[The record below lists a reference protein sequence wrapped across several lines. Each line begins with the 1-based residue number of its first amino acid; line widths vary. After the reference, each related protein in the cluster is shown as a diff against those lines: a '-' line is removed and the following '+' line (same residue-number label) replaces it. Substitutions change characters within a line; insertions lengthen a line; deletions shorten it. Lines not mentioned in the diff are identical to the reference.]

1 MTRATTRAKTM
12 DTRLAALEGS
22 VQEIQSS
29 VATIGSTMQNLSAV
43 IASMESRFSA
53 LEFHFSGA
61 DRPHRAH
68 ADHGD
73 SANQVGGSEET
84 LSDPIAHMG
93 QRFPRQDSSGDDD
106 IPAPQEKY
114 DDDDD
119 DIPAPL
125 EKYDVFISFR
135 GEDTRNTFTSHLHAA
150 LLRKKIETYI
160 DYRLVRGGEIAPAL
174 LEAIEKS
181 MLSLVIFSQNY
192 ASSTWCLDELAHILH
207 CREKYGQLVIPI
219 FYGTGPS
226 TVRKQKGSYEVAF
239 AQHEKRFKG
248 AIGKVNVWRAAL
260 TTAANLSGFSNETGT
275 EADLV
280 TEVVNE
286 IWSQLNRKSSSVLK
300 GLVGME
306 RCIHEIESSLCID
319 SLDVYTVGIWGMG
332 GIGKTTL
339 ADAVFHRLS
348 SKFEASCFLEN
359 VREKS
364 AKDGLVHL
372 RNTLLSEILKENDL
386 NIGTPTIGS
395 DLVRKR
401 MGSTKVLIV
410 LDDVSDSKQL
420 NFLAGDPAL
429 FGPGSRVIITTRDK
443 SLLQKSV
450 EHKIYE
456 VQELNSD
463 EAFQLFHLSAFG
475 NNISRVDCAELSK
488 LVVDYCG
495 GIPLALQILGSSF
508 LQCESKE
515 DWLDEWK
522 EFPRE
527 KIWKV
532 LRSSYDG
539 LKEIEKEIFLDIACF
554 YQGKDVY
561 IVKEMLDI
569 CGFRA
574 SVIGALIDKSLISI
588 STNNSLQMHNLLQ
601 EMGRSIVREQCIE
614 EPEKCNRLFVDEDFN
629 RELKTNTGSATLQA
643 IFFNRSAIK
652 GILLDHADF
661 ENMYDLRLLYVY
673 NSSRNKYC
681 NVKVSLPHS
690 LTYLDWEGYPFKS
703 LPSKLCPE
711 NLVELQMRNSQVEQ
725 LWNEGQNLMKLRVMD
740 LGLSRTLMKVPDLSR
755 SPNIE
760 HINLSGTAIE
770 SLPESIGNLKSLEKL
785 DLSGTVIKCL
795 PASIKE
801 ASRLISLQLTN
812 CRSLESLPEL
822 PGVRWLQAHGCT
834 SLKQVLSS
842 KTALTLGWD
851 EYKNSQG
858 LQEQLTFSNCIEM
871 GWDAWCDS
879 QFRIMRMAT
888 ALSKHFKQE
897 DIEVASHLEFEEE
910 SKEYVFR
917 SPVCVVCPGNIIPR
931 WFSYEVDKS
940 LLWIKLGPNFFDTN
954 FLGFAYSVVVA
965 FKNYNVGGSLRVGC
979 KINFKGYGDHCI
991 YHQSCMVAEYGEIN
1005 ESKFETP
1012 HVCIWFSTFD
1022 HLKQGSFNGVT
1033 KAIFDFYPIIDDCPD
1048 GGVVDYSMIK
1058 VTKCGIFPMYA
1069 PVVDLIL
1076 ASRMK
1081 QVRELNVEAHESFP
1095 HLVDLMFNRRAVIGN
1110 LKFLDLRG
1118 TAIKNLPASIG
1129 NLKSLEKLDLSG
1141 TAIKCLPAS
1150 IGNLKSLEKLD
1161 LSGTAIKC
1169 LPESIGNLK
1178 SLEKLDL
1185 SGTVIKCLPASIKE
1199 ASRLISLQ
1207 LTNCRSLESLPELP
1221 GVRWLQAHGCTSL
1234 KQVLSSKTAL
1244 TLGWDEYKN
1253 SQGLQE
1259 QLTFSNCI
1267 EMGWDAWCDSQ
1278 FRIMRMATALS
1289 KHFKQEDIE
1298 VASHLEFEEESK
1310 EYVFRSPVCVVC
1322 PGNIIPRWFS
1332 YEVDKSLLWI
1342 KLGPNFFDTN
1352 FLGFAY
1358 SVVVAFKNYN
1368 VGGSLRVGCKI
1379 NFKGYGDHCIYHQSC
1394 MVAEYGEINESKFE
1408 TPHVCIWFSTFD
1420 HLKQGSF
1427 NGVTK
1432 AIFDFYPIIDDCPDG
1447 GVVDYSMIKVTK
1459 CGIFPMYAPVV
1470 DLILASRM
1478 KQVRELNVEA
1488 HESFPHLVDL
1498 MFNRR
1503 AVIGNLKFLDLR
1515 GTAIKNL
1522 PASIGN
1528 LKSLEKLD
1536 LSGTAI
1542 KCLPAS
1548 IGNLK
1553 SLEKLD
1559 LSGTA
1564 IKCLPESIGNLK
1576 SLEKLDL
1583 SGTVIKCLPASIKEA
1598 SRLISLQLTNCR
1610 SLESL
1615 PELPGV
1621 RWLQAHGCTSL
1632 KQVLSSKTALTLGWD
1647 EYKNSQGLQEQLTY
1661 SNCKGMGWDAWR
1673 DIVTDSQIRIM
1684 RMATALSKYFTQEE
1698 IKVAFHLEF
1707 EEESNEYV
1715 FKSPVCIVCPGSA
1728 IPRWFP
1734 NEVDKSVLRIELG
1747 SNFFNANFLGFA
1759 YSVVVAFKNY
1769 NVGGSLRVGCK
1780 INFKDSCDHRVHHR
1794 SCMVAEYGEINE
1806 CKFETPH
1813 VFIWFSTF
1821 DHVKQGSYNGVTEA
1835 IVDFY
1840 PMTDDLPD
1848 GRAVDCSKI
1857 KVTRCGVFPINAR
1870 YMWFSCIGNWSS
1882 D

>member
-1 MTRATTRAKTM
+1 M
-12 DTRLAALEGS
+12 DTRVAALEGS

-29 VATIGSTMQNLSAV
+29 VATIGSTMQNLYAV

-73 SANQVGGSEET
+73 SANQMGGSEET

-106 IPAPQEKY
+106 IPAPREKY

-181 MLSLVIFSQNY
+181 TLSLVIFSQNY

-348 SKFEASCFLEN
+348 SKFEASCFLGN

-372 RNTLLSEILKENDL
+372 RNTLVSEILKENDL

-401 MGSTKVLIV
+401 MGGTKVLIV

-522 EFPRE
+522 EFPGE

-539 LKEIEKEIFLDIACF
+539 LEEIEKEIFLDIACF

-588 STNNSLQMHNLLQ
+588 STNNSLKMHNLLQ
-601 EMGRSIVREQCIE
+601 ETGRAIVREQCIE
-614 EPEKCNRLFVDEDFN
+614 EPEKCYRLFVDEDFN

-673 NSSRNKYC
+673 NSSRNQYC

-703 LPSKLCPE
+703 WPSKLCPE

-760 HINLSGTAIE
+760 HLNLSGTAIE

-785 DLSGTVIKCL
+785 DLSGT
-795 PASIKE
+795 A
-801 ASRLISLQLTN
+801 
-812 CRSLESLPEL
+812 
-822 PGVRWLQAHGCT
+822 
-834 SLKQVLSS
+834 
-842 KTALTLGWD
+842 
-851 EYKNSQG
+851 
-858 LQEQLTFSNCIEM
+858 IE
-871 GWDAWCDS
+871 
-879 QFRIMRMAT
+879 
-888 ALSKHFKQE
+888 
-897 DIEVASHLEFEEE
+897 
-910 SKEYVFR
+910 
-917 SPVCVVCPGNIIPR
+917 
-931 WFSYEVDKS
+931 
-940 LLWIKLGPNFFDTN
+940 
-954 FLGFAYSVVVA
+954 
-965 FKNYNVGGSLRVGC
+965 
-979 KINFKGYGDHCI
+979 
-991 YHQSCMVAEYGEIN
+991 
-1005 ESKFETP
+1005 
-1012 HVCIWFSTFD
+1012 
-1022 HLKQGSFNGVT
+1022 
-1033 KAIFDFYPIIDDCPD
+1033 
-1048 GGVVDYSMIK
+1048 
-1058 VTKCGIFPMYA
+1058 
-1069 PVVDLIL
+1069 
-1076 ASRMK
+1076 
-1081 QVRELNVEAHESFP
+1081 
-1095 HLVDLMFNRRAVIGN
+1095 
-1110 LKFLDLRG
+1110 
-1118 TAIKNLPASIG
+1118 NLPASIG

-1141 TAIKCLPAS
+1141 TAIKCLPESIGNLKSLEKLDLRGTAIKNLPASIGYLKSLEKLDLSGTAIESLPES

-1207 LTNCRSLESLPELP
+1207 LNNCRSLESLPELP
-1221 GVRWLQAHGCTSL
+1221 RVRWLQAHGCTSL
-1234 KQVLSSKTAL
+1234 KQVLSSQTAL
-1244 TLGWDEYKN
+1244 ILGWDEYKN

-1267 EMGWDAWCDSQ
+1267 GMGWDAWRDICTDSQ
-1278 FRIMRMATALS
+1278 IRIMRMATALS

-1322 PGNIIPRWFS
+1322 PGNIIPRWLP
-1332 YEVDKSLLWI
+1332 YEVDKSVLWI
-1342 KLGPNFFDTN
+1342 KLGPNFFNTN

-1368 VGGSLRVGCKI
+1368 VGGSLRFGCKI
-1379 NFKGYGDHCIYHQSC
+1379 NFKGYGDHCIYHRSC
-1394 MVAEYGEINESKFE
+1394 MVAEYGEINECKLN
-1408 TPHVCIWFSTFD
+1408 TPHVCVWFSTFD
-1420 HLKQGSF
+1420 HLKQGSY
-1427 NGVTK
+1427 NGVTE

-1447 GVVDYSMIKVTK
+1447 GVVDYSKIKVIK
-1459 CGIFPMYAPVV
+1459 CGIFPMYAPV
-1470 DLILASRM
+1470 DWTLASGM

-1488 HESFPHLVDL
+1488 HESFPHLVNL
-1498 MFNRR
+1498 MFNRT
-1503 AVIGNLKFLDLR
+1503 AVRSDLSGIEIESTLAASIGNLKYLEKLDLR

-1548 IGNLK
+1548 I
-1553 SLEKLD
+1553 
-1559 LSGTA
+1559 
-1564 IKCLPESIGNLK
+1564 
-1576 SLEKLDL
+1576 
-1583 SGTVIKCLPASIKEA
+1583 KEA
-1598 SRLISLQLTNCR
+1598 SRLICLWLTNCR

-1632 KQVLSSKTALTLGWD
+1632 NKVLSSKTALTLGWD
-1647 EYKNSQGLQEQLTY
+1647 EYKHSQGLQEQLTY

-1734 NEVDKSVLRIELG
+1734 YEVDKSVQRIELG
-1747 SNFFNANFLGFA
+1747 PNFFNTNFLGFA

-1780 INFKDSCDHRVHHR
+1780 INFKGCADPFIYHR

-1821 DHVKQGSYNGVTEA
+1821 DHVKQGSYNGATEA
-1835 IVDFY
+1835 IFDFY

-1857 KVTRCGVFPINAR
+1857 KVKRCGVFPMYAPVDSILASRMKQVRELNIEAHESFPYLVDLMFNRRAAR
-1870 YMWFSCIGNWSS
+1870 HDLSL
-1882 D
+1882 

>member
-1 MTRATTRAKTM
+1 MEFIGFFQVLIVVTSIITLLYTYFRSLTFSCWPFST
-12 DTRLAALEGS
+12 S
-22 VQEIQSS
+22 FSS
-29 VATIGSTMQNLSAV
+29 
-43 IASMESRFSA
+43 
-53 LEFHFSGA
+53 
-61 DRPHRAH
+61 
-68 ADHGD
+68 
-73 SANQVGGSEET
+73 
-84 LSDPIAHMG
+84 
-93 QRFPRQDSSGDDD
+93 SSGN
-106 IPAPQEKY
+106 
-114 DDDDD
+114 DDD
-119 DIPAPL
+119 DIPAPR
-125 EKYDVFISFR
+125 EKYDDDDIPAPR
-135 GEDTRNTFTSHLHAA
+135 GKGEDTRNTFTSHLHGA

-160 DYRLVRGGEIAPAL
+160 DYRLVRGG
-174 LEAIEKS
+174 
-181 MLSLVIFSQNY
+181 
-192 ASSTWCLDELAHILH
+192 
-207 CREKYGQLVIPI
+207 EKYGQLVIPI

-248 AIGKVNVWRAAL
+248 AIGKVNMWRAAL

-488 LVVDYCG
+488 LVVDYGG

-508 LQCESKE
+508 LQCEIKE

-574 SVIGALIDKSLISI
+574 S
-588 STNNSLQMHNLLQ
+588 
-601 EMGRSIVREQCIE
+601 
-614 EPEKCNRLFVDEDFN
+614 
-629 RELKTNTGSATLQA
+629 GSATLQA

-785 DLSGTVIKCL
+785 DLSETAIKCL
-795 PASIKE
+795 P
-801 ASRLISLQLTN
+801 
-812 CRSLESLPEL
+812 ES
-822 PGVRWLQAHGCT
+822 
-834 SLKQVLSS
+834 
-842 KTALTLGWD
+842 
-851 EYKNSQG
+851 
-858 LQEQLTFSNCIEM
+858 
-871 GWDAWCDS
+871 
-879 QFRIMRMAT
+879 
-888 ALSKHFKQE
+888 
-897 DIEVASHLEFEEE
+897 
-910 SKEYVFR
+910 
-917 SPVCVVCPGNIIPR
+917 
-931 WFSYEVDKS
+931 
-940 LLWIKLGPNFFDTN
+940 
-954 FLGFAYSVVVA
+954 
-965 FKNYNVGGSLRVGC
+965 
-979 KINFKGYGDHCI
+979 
-991 YHQSCMVAEYGEIN
+991 
-1005 ESKFETP
+1005 
-1012 HVCIWFSTFD
+1012 
-1022 HLKQGSFNGVT
+1022 
-1033 KAIFDFYPIIDDCPD
+1033 
-1048 GGVVDYSMIK
+1048 
-1058 VTKCGIFPMYA
+1058 
-1069 PVVDLIL
+1069 
-1076 ASRMK
+1076 
-1081 QVRELNVEAHESFP
+1081 
-1095 HLVDLMFNRRAVIGN
+1095 IGN
-1110 LKFLDLRG
+1110 LKSLEKLDLSGTAIKCLTESIGNLKSLEKLDLRG

-1141 TAIKCLPAS
+1141 TAIKCLPESIGNLKSLEKLDLRGTAIKNLPASIGYLKSLEKLDLSGTAIESLPES

-1207 LTNCRSLESLPELP
+1207 LTNCRSLQSLPELP
-1221 GVRWLQAHGCTSL
+1221 GVRWLQAYGCTSL

-1259 QLTFSNCI
+1259 QLTF
-1267 EMGWDAWCDSQ
+1267 
-1278 FRIMRMATALS
+1278 
-1289 KHFKQEDIE
+1289 
-1298 VASHLEFEEESK
+1298 
-1310 EYVFRSPVCVVC
+1310 
-1322 PGNIIPRWFS
+1322 
-1332 YEVDKSLLWI
+1332 
-1342 KLGPNFFDTN
+1342 
-1352 FLGFAY
+1352 
-1358 SVVVAFKNYN
+1358 
-1368 VGGSLRVGCKI
+1368 
-1379 NFKGYGDHCIYHQSC
+1379 
-1394 MVAEYGEINESKFE
+1394 
-1408 TPHVCIWFSTFD
+1408 
-1420 HLKQGSF
+1420 
-1427 NGVTK
+1427 
-1432 AIFDFYPIIDDCPDG
+1432 
-1447 GVVDYSMIKVTK
+1447 
-1459 CGIFPMYAPVV
+1459 
-1470 DLILASRM
+1470 
-1478 KQVRELNVEA
+1478 
-1488 HESFPHLVDL
+1488 
-1498 MFNRR
+1498 
-1503 AVIGNLKFLDLR
+1503 
-1515 GTAIKNL
+1515 
-1522 PASIGN
+1522 
-1528 LKSLEKLD
+1528 
-1536 LSGTAI
+1536 
-1542 KCLPAS
+1542 
-1548 IGNLK
+1548 
-1553 SLEKLD
+1553 
-1559 LSGTA
+1559 
-1564 IKCLPESIGNLK
+1564 
-1576 SLEKLDL
+1576 
-1583 SGTVIKCLPASIKEA
+1583 
-1598 SRLISLQLTNCR
+1598 
-1610 SLESL
+1610 
-1615 PELPGV
+1615 
-1621 RWLQAHGCTSL
+1621 
-1632 KQVLSSKTALTLGWD
+1632 
-1647 EYKNSQGLQEQLTY
+1647 

-1715 FKSPVCIVCPGSA
+1715 FKSPVCIVCPGST

-1734 NEVDKSVLRIELG
+1734 YEVDKSVLRIELG
-1747 SNFFNANFLGFA
+1747 SNFFNANFLGFT

-1769 NVGGSLRVGCK
+1769 NVGGSLRLGCK
-1780 INFKDSCDHRVHHR
+1780 INFKGYLDNRMYHRT
-1794 SCMVAEYGEINE
+1794 CMIAEYGEINE
-1806 CKFETPH
+1806 CKLNTPH

-1821 DHVKQGSYNGVTEA
+1821 DHVKQGSYNGVIHATF
-1835 IVDFY
+1835 DFY
-1840 PMTDDLPD
+1840 PIIHDRPD
-1848 GRAVDCSKI
+1848 GVAVDLSKI
-1857 KVTRCGVFPINAR
+1857 KVTKCGVFPMYAPVDSILASRMKQVRELNIEAR
-1870 YMWFSCIGNWSS
+1870 MKQVRELIIEAHESFPYLDLTRKMPARCCGT
-1882 D
+1882 

>member
-1118 TAIKNLPASIG
+1118 TAIKNLP
-1129 NLKSLEKLDLSG
+1129 
-1141 TAIKCLPAS
+1141 
-1150 IGNLKSLEKLD
+1150 
-1161 LSGTAIKC
+1161 
-1169 LPESIGNLK
+1169 ESIGNLK
-1178 SLEKLDL
+1178 SLEK
-1185 SGTVIKCLPASIKE
+1185 
-1199 ASRLISLQ
+1199 
-1207 LTNCRSLESLPELP
+1207 
-1221 GVRWLQAHGCTSL
+1221 
-1234 KQVLSSKTAL
+1234 
-1244 TLGWDEYKN
+1244 
-1253 SQGLQE
+1253 
-1259 QLTFSNCI
+1259 
-1267 EMGWDAWCDSQ
+1267 
-1278 FRIMRMATALS
+1278 
-1289 KHFKQEDIE
+1289 
-1298 VASHLEFEEESK
+1298 
-1310 EYVFRSPVCVVC
+1310 
-1322 PGNIIPRWFS
+1322 
-1332 YEVDKSLLWI
+1332 
-1342 KLGPNFFDTN
+1342 
-1352 FLGFAY
+1352 
-1358 SVVVAFKNYN
+1358 
-1368 VGGSLRVGCKI
+1368 
-1379 NFKGYGDHCIYHQSC
+1379 
-1394 MVAEYGEINESKFE
+1394 
-1408 TPHVCIWFSTFD
+1408 
-1420 HLKQGSF
+1420 
-1427 NGVTK
+1427 
-1432 AIFDFYPIIDDCPDG
+1432 
-1447 GVVDYSMIKVTK
+1447 
-1459 CGIFPMYAPVV
+1459 
-1470 DLILASRM
+1470 
-1478 KQVRELNVEA
+1478 
-1488 HESFPHLVDL
+1488 
-1498 MFNRR
+1498 
-1503 AVIGNLKFLDLR
+1503 LDLR

-1857 KVTRCGVFPINAR
+1857 KVTRCGVFPMYAPVDSILASRMKQVRELNIEAHESFPYLVDVMFNRRAAR
-1870 YMWFSCIGNWSS
+1870 HDLSL
-1882 D
+1882 